1 MNTSIVGGLNLV
13 VESNEISILVEKFN
27 TFARKTAEG
36 VLEMAKVVY
45 QAKRLKESEF
55 HRFCEI
61 VGMSGSSSTVQK
73 LIKIGEKYE
82 FLIGHAEK
90 LPANWTT
97 VYELARLT
105 EDKIEELID
114 RGVICTS
121 LIAADLN
128 AALGKMPKAKSKT
141 DAEPIPNGN
150 FNGLGFRVLLN
161 KSPDPVT
168 AKKIKLLIVELKKFD
183 LQLEVGSTLEAFFET
198 NKGSL

>member
-1 MNTSIVGGLNLV
+1 MNTSVVGGLNLV
-13 VESNEISILVEKFN
+13 VESKEISILVEKFN

-36 VLEMAKVVY
+36 VLEMGKVVY

-97 VYELARLT
+97 VYELAKLT

-114 RGVICTS
+114 RGVICTL

-128 AALGKMPKAKSKT
+128 AALGKTPKAKSKK
-141 DAEPIPNGN
+141 DAAQIPNGN
-150 FNGLGFRVLLN
+150 YEDLGFRVQLKEN
-161 KSPDPVT
+161 PDAAT
-168 AKKIKLLIVELKKFD
+168 TKKIKSLIAELEKIG
-183 LQLEVGSTLEAFFET
+183 LNLEVGTTLKAFFAE
-198 NKGSL
+198 

>member
-27 TFARKTAEG
+27 SFARKTAEG
-36 VLEMAKVVY
+36 VLEMGKVVY

-105 EDKIEELID
+105 EDKIEDLID
-114 RGVICTS
+114 RGVICTL

-128 AALGKMPKAKSKT
+128 AALGKTPKAKSKK
-141 DAEPIPNGN
+141 DAAQIPNGN
-150 FNGLGFRVLLN
+150 NQVVDCRVRKDWLEPRSWHNAQSVLCR
-161 KSPDPVT
+161 
-168 AKKIKLLIVELKKFD
+168 IKRGIYV
-183 LQLEVGSTLEAFFET
+183 
-198 NKGSL
+198 